1 MAPSFPC
8 NPSVSPRKAPRNEE
22 LECQPR
28 VVPQPQ
34 NPPERECRRH
44 RERAALQRRVNRDRS
59 IFCLWANWPRR
70 SKATTPD
77 SLWASGWG
85 APEPGCARS
94 EATTAARRWREAE
107 RSDAVMFPSETP
119 TAAPWPHRGRTA
131 AAPWKSGA
139 SAPRKPRPLDVLS
152 LGKLAKKE
160 QSDDAGQFVG
170 KRVGRARAG
179 MCEERSDDRS
189 PPMARSRTQRCR
201 DVSLRNPNCRTA
213 AGPWKSGAS
222 APRKPHR
229 IDPGLQPSGSR
240 DKTKRAAQRR
250 PVLIFLKA
258 ES

>member
-1 MAPSFPC
+1 VAPSSHC

-119 TAAPWPHRGRTA
+119 TAAPWPDRGRTVAEPRPHRGRAALQRRVNRDRSMFCLWANWPRRSKATTPDSLWASGWGTPEPGCARSEATTA
-131 AAPWKSGA
+131 ARRWREA
-139 SAPRKPRPLDVLS
+139 
-152 LGKLAKKE
+152 
-160 QSDDAGQFVG
+160 
-170 KRVGRARAG
+170 
-179 MCEERSDDRS
+179 ERSDAVMFPS
-189 PPMARSRTQRCR
+189 ETPT
-201 DVSLRNPNCRTA
+201 
-213 AGPWKSGAS
+213 AGPRPDRG
-222 APRKPHR
+222 
-229 IDPGLQPSGSR
+229 
-240 DKTKRAAQRR
+240 RAALQRR
-250 PVLIFLKA
+250 VNRTELTQGFSPVVRATKQNGPPKGDP
-258 ES
+258 S